1 MRGLYEHM
9 SEQDAKIIEQ
19 SERLLKTVSK
29 SNGNSVSD
37 KKENGSTLSQVSLL
51 FIIFLI
57 KI

>member
-51 FIIFLI
+51 YYFSN
-57 KI
+57 